1 MLVPDRVYYLIPQSL
16 LVMGILFLTLGLV
29 AGRDFQYFYVH
40 LLLGFICLARSL
52 QIYQQRR
59 KISRRNRI
67 TVLTETQRIE
77 RDASK
82 SLPLPTNE

>member
-1 MLVPDRVYYLIPQSL
+1 MLVPDRVYYLIPQIW
-16 LVMGILFLTLGLV
+16 LVMGVLFLTLGLV

-40 LLLGFICLARSL
+40 LLLGVICLARSL

-77 RDASK
+77 RDTSK
-82 SLPLPTNE
+82 NLAQPNN